1 MHSNYHPDAI
11 RAVTTPALFAP
22 FPALRTDAWLRLK
35 EQQGHPISRDR
46 LERLDA
52 PRPISGYTPRAV
64 IDFVTRQALEP
75 TRAAIRAHGLT
86 PTGDDAA

>member
-1 MHSNYHPDAI
+1 MTNYHPDAI
-11 RAVTTPALFAP
+11 RAVTTPALFVP

-35 EQQGHPISRDR
+35 EQQGHPISRVR

-52 PRPISGYTPRAV
+52 PRPISGYTPRSV
-64 IDFVTRQALEP
+64 IDFVTKQALEP

>member
-1 MHSNYHPDAI
+1 MHHPYHPDAI
-11 RAVTTPALFAP
+11 RAVTTPALFVP

>member
-1 MHSNYHPDAI
+1 MHHPYHPDAI
-11 RAVTTPALFAP
+11 RAVTTPALFVA

-35 EQQGHPISRDR
+35 EQQGVPITRDR